1 MEIGARL
8 ITHIFYPTFQIFVQ
22 IFLKFQPTSSTVRI
36 FMLQVW
42 HTTASAVDMASSEAP
57 PPSGLQDWEY
67 VKQGIALWLNN
78 QPKAAE
84 ESFKNRESSVHIVAG
99 HTFISFMVSWMEFF
113 KLQNRL
119 ILNLI
124 GFYCLS

>member
-1 MEIGARL
+1 
-8 ITHIFYPTFQIFVQ
+8 
-22 IFLKFQPTSSTVRI
+22 
-36 FMLQVW
+36 
-42 HTTASAVDMASSEAP
+42 MASSEAS

-99 HTFISFMVSWMEFF
+99 HTFISFMERGLLLLLRYASRWGNESMRGLIDVTSVEPARHCRQFQCPCQYIEYHLKCKPQGKCEMFSFF
-113 KLQNRL
+113 YWVKASQWY
-119 ILNLI
+119 
-124 GFYCLS
+124 G

>member
-1 MEIGARL
+1 
-8 ITHIFYPTFQIFVQ
+8 
-22 IFLKFQPTSSTVRI
+22 
-36 FMLQVW
+36 
-42 HTTASAVDMASSEAP
+42 MASSEAP

-99 HTFISFMVSWMEFF
+99 HTFISFMHLLANVHQVVYRQQQRIRCSLPW
-113 KLQNRL
+113 Q
-119 ILNLI
+119 
-124 GFYCLS
+124 